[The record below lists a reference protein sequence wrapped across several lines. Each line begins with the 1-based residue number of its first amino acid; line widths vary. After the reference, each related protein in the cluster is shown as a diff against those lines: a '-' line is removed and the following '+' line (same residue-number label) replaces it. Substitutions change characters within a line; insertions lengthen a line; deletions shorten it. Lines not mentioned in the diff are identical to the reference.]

1 MSPRQDCYEGNCSLV
16 GHLRVE
22 DGIMV
27 DGTKLWHCQRCGM
40 GVRAPVKLTP
50 KRGPWPLKLSVAAL
64 LLNVFLALL
73 LLAIVA
79 LRNCASGADEV
90 PPWVMRGLLHVET
103 SSYYDGGRI
112 VYVNQRRGRAGEVGA
127 FQATPATLRLYGFSP
142 SLFEQDT
149 VYAERVTRAILSRY
163 RLTTGTWFGAVAAWN
178 CGLAGRERARAIRYA
193 TQVSIAG
200 GEG

>member
-1 MSPRQDCYEGNCSLV
+1 MSPSRDCYEGNCSQL

-27 DGTKLWHCQRCGM
+27 DGTKLWHCERCGV
-40 GVRAPVKLTP
+40 GVRMPIKETP
-50 KRGPWPLKLSVAAL
+50 RNGPWPLKLSAAAF

-73 LLAIVA
+73 LLVIVT
-79 LRNCASGADEV
+79 LRNCASGADDV
-90 PPWVMRGLLHVET
+90 PPWVMRGMLHVET

-149 VYAERVTRAILSRY
+149 VYAERVTRAILCHY
-163 RLTTGTWFGAVAAWN
+163 RRITGTWFGAVAAWN
-178 CGLAGRERARAIRYA
+178 GGLTGRERPKAIRYA
-193 TQVSIAG
+193 TQVSFAG